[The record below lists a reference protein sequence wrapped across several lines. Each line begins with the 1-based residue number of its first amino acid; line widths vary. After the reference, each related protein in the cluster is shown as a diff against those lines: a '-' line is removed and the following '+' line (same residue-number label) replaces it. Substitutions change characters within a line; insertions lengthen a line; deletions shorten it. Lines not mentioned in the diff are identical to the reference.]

1 MLQMQYYTNK
11 LTSNQ
16 IERVLS
22 NYKIKYTTLKTEL
35 DVKING
41 MIQIFLK
48 DILAFL
54 ENIQQIAAEREKIQ
68 EYDRIKNEIQTLT
81 DKLNE
86 KTKKEI
92 ELKNEINNLSHENRL
107 LKEKINVNLKFSRN
121 NSHTSENNNSVT
133 KNPKKKEKSKSIIK
147 NQVSSYQEIGFSYS
161 SKYKTSK
168 ASAQKDKINITTKK
182 KEKVGSH
189 IHTKR
194 KSFDKNAVDDFVS
207 QTASNNDNR
216 EFLLTS
222 NEVLST
228 KLKHNKHINY
238 SFEKKSIPLELS
250 HVSTYS
256 NNKKELNISQETPS
270 QDKEVED
277 LLSLYEDMLK
287 DEIEMLDTEEKN
299 LKQLIEEN

>member
-1 MLQMQYYTNK
+1 MQYYTNK

-121 NSHTSENNNSVT
+121 NSHTSENNNY
-133 KNPKKKEKSKSIIK
+133 IDCI
-147 NQVSSYQEIGFSYS
+147 YDRFGICFCG
-161 SKYKTSK
+161 
-168 ASAQKDKINITTKK
+168 I
-182 KEKVGSH
+182 
-189 IHTKR
+189 
-194 KSFDKNAVDDFVS
+194 
-207 QTASNNDNR
+207 
-216 EFLLTS
+216 
-222 NEVLST
+222 
-228 KLKHNKHINY
+228 
-238 SFEKKSIPLELS
+238 
-250 HVSTYS
+250 
-256 NNKKELNISQETPS
+256 
-270 QDKEVED
+270 
-277 LLSLYEDMLK
+277 
-287 DEIEMLDTEEKN
+287 
-299 LKQLIEEN
+299 